1 MLKIR
6 NAGTED
12 IPLIRQLAEAIW
24 PDAYSAIIS
33 KEQLEYMLD
42 LMYSD
47 ASLQKQFAD
56 GCRFIIAM
64 DDDTPV
70 GFASFQDIDPP
81 VWKLHKL
88 YILTQQQGKGTGR
101 FLIGHI
107 VDTIRPLGAK
117 RLELQVNKQNKA
129 YFFYLKYGFTVQK
142 ELVLELEHG
151 FVMDDYVL
159 ELRIDNG

>member
-6 NAGTED
+6 NAGAED

-24 PDAYSAIIS
+24 PDAYSKIIS
-33 KEQLEYMLD
+33 QEQLEYMLD

-47 ASLQKQFAD
+47 ASLQKQFTD

-64 DDDTPV
+64 DDETPV

-88 YILTQQQGKGTGR
+88 YVLTQQQGKGTGR
-101 FLIGHI
+101 FLINHI
-107 VDTIRPLGAK
+107 VDTIKPLGAK
-117 RLELQVNKQNKA
+117 SLQLQVNKQNKA
-129 YFFYLKYGFTVQK
+129 YHFYLKYGFTKLK
-142 ELVLELEHG
+142 ELVLELERG
-151 FVMDDYVL
+151 FVMDDYVM
-159 ELRIDNG
+159 ELIMENG